1 MLKTLAGIGLRGKRA
16 NEDDEELKANED
28 DEDARAAAKANEDDE
43 DAKAEHDDEDAK
55 AEDDDE
61 DVKATATAQA
71 NKSAR
76 INAKAIVDL
85 CELAGRPEL
94 SGQFIAAGASQSQV
108 RRQLLA
114 SRAEGSTTG
123 DISGQTGPGG
133 SPASAAAMWDHAI
146 KKNSRFAGHA

>member
-1 MLKTLAGIGLRGKRA
+1 MLKALAGIGLRGKRA
-16 NEDDEELKANED
+16 AEHPEDDD
-28 DEDARAAAKANEDDE
+28 AKANEDDE
-43 DAKAEHDDEDAK
+43 DMRAEDDDEDVK

-61 DVKATATAQA
+61 DVKAEEDDEDVKAVAVAQA
-71 NKSAR
+71 NKAAR
-76 INAKAIVDL
+76 ANAKVILEL
-85 CELAGRPEL
+85 CKLDKRPELAGE
-94 SGQFIAAGASQSQV
+94 FIAAGASQSQV